1 MNIQRRINHTGRKR
15 IDKSRVEIFIEEKSG
30 DRRFRASV
38 DFNGL
43 DLPPGAPVYI
53 EAYQRYALQRFDCG
67 TVGNFALPRN
77 TALDKLDSDLPI
89 QFRVKVV
96 DTVGS
101 KGRLIAAARG
111 IRASNEQPDGEGR
124 ERLLPVVS
132 RDLGEVPWQVNFS
145 YDSMPELALNN
156 RIPDCI
162 NRIRQDRLFQALVLP
177 AAVRSIL
184 LWIYWREPNNDE
196 DGENGENWATRWL
209 DFAKSIVDEDP
220 PDPRNTSEIEKIEEW
235 IEDVVRKFSLKH
247 RLCQRLIEQIGGT
260 GE

>member
-15 IDKSRVEIFIEEKSG
+15 IDKSRVEIFIEDESG
-30 DRRFRASV
+30 DQRFRANV
-38 DFNGL
+38 NFDGL
-43 DLPPGAPVYI
+43 DLPPDAPVYI

-67 TVGNFALPRN
+67 TVGNFTLPPN

-96 DTVGS
+96 DTTGS
-101 KGRLIAAARG
+101 RGRLIAAARG

-156 RIPDCI
+156 RIPACI
-162 NRIRQDRLFQALVLP
+162 DRICQDPIFQALVLP

-184 LWIYWREPNNDE
+184 SWIYWREPNNDGE
-196 DGENGENWATRWL
+196 GENGENWVTRWL
-209 DFAKSIVDEDP
+209 DFAKSISGEDP
-220 PDPRNTSEIEKIEEW
+220 PKLQDPSDVEKW
-235 IEDVVRKFSLKH
+235 IEDVVSKFSQKH
-247 RLCQRLIEQIGGT
+247 RLCKKLIEQIGGA
-260 GE
+260 GK